1 MATPIGEIRTLRLA
15 DGSTVTLD
23 TDTILRTRFSA
34 SDRRLSLLRGRARF
48 DVANDP
54 SRPFIVAAAGSAV
67 AARGTLF
74 DVALSSDQ
82 RVAVTLIRGV
92 VEVDPASDA
101 VPSGAAR
108 HPSIRL
114 TPGQRFAYGR
124 DIAAPR
130 VELAPPTGALWPS
143 GLLTFEKTPLS
154 QALAEANRYSRRRIV
169 LAEPALGALQVS
181 GVFRA
186 VAPRALA
193 EGLAAA
199 FALRLETTPDGDFI
213 LSRPSAPSPAGPTG

>member
-1 MATPIGEIRTLRLA
+1 MATRIGEIRTLRLS

-34 SDRRLSLLRGRARF
+34 SGRRLSLLRGRARF
-48 DVANDP
+48 DVAHDP
-54 SRPFIVAAAGSAV
+54 TRPFIVAAGGGAV

-92 VEVDPASDA
+92 VEVDPASEA

-108 HPSIRL
+108 RPSIRL
-114 TPGQRFAYGR
+114 TQGQQFAYGR

-130 VELAPPTGALWPS
+130 AEPASPTGALWPS
-143 GLLTFEKTPLS
+143 GLLTFERAPLS
-154 QALAEANRYSRRRIV
+154 HALAEANRYSRRRIV
-169 LAEPALGALQVS
+169 LAEPSLGALQVS

-186 VAPRALA
+186 VAPHDLA

-199 FALRLETTPDGDFI
+199 FALRLEAAPDGDFI
-213 LSRPSAPSPAGPTG
+213 LSRPSATASARPTG